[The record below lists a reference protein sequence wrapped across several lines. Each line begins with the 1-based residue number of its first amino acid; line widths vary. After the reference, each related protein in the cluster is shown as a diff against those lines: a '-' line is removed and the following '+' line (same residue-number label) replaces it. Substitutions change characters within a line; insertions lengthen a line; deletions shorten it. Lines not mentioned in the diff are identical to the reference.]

1 MSVYTCMCITTLYVL
16 LKALLP
22 VCMKYTA
29 LGESLVTNIALCF
42 AQPILYLSRGLSQRA
57 VYFHTNEVHGSALL
71 ILLYFTL

>member
-1 MSVYTCMCITTLYVL
+1 MCITTLYVL

-42 AQPILYLSRGLSQRA
+42 AQPILYLSRDSHKELYTFIQMKCMA
-57 VYFHTNEVHGSALL
+57 VLYLFYC
-71 ILLYFTL
+71 ILHLKKC